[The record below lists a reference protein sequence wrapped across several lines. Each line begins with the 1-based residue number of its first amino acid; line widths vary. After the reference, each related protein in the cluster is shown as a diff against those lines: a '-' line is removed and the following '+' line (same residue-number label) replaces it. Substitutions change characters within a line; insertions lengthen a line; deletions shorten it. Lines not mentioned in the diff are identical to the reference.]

1 MTPEQF
7 KSELDLFDEDRNGCA
22 QIEDVNRVL
31 QTYTDM
37 SEADRQLFVKICQFG
52 PNLSEQ
58 QIKAS
63 LKELNLPRGFNIKH
77 ALQSLFNV

>member
-37 SEADRQLFVKICQFG
+37 SEADR
-52 PNLSEQ
+52 
-58 QIKAS
+58 
-63 LKELNLPRGFNIKH
+63 
-77 ALQSLFNV
+77 

>member
-1 MTPEQF
+1 MNFINKEYDDKVLSTLFKGDKNQRVRFDAFFQFLEVNSIHEMTPEQF

-37 SEADRQLFVKICQFG
+37 SEADR
-52 PNLSEQ
+52 
-58 QIKAS
+58 
-63 LKELNLPRGFNIKH
+63 
-77 ALQSLFNV
+77 

>member
-37 SEADRQLFVKICQFG
+37 SEADRNLFVKIC
-52 PNLSEQ
+52 
-58 QIKAS
+58 
-63 LKELNLPRGFNIKH
+63 
-77 ALQSLFNV
+77 